1 MPKAIDLRIGAGS
14 YTDLRSA
21 TRNFNQQ
28 RRREIARTPAAADY
42 LPEPRSLRKLKK
54 QITTE
59 PELKFEI
66 ESMKSFADPKKHA
79 VLTGDSGL
87 KMTKWEHDYLSV
99 KVEKINQQR
108 AEERKR
114 ANISPDKG
122 TMHSLKDNDLTA
134 KTFNFQN
141 VEKGKKALQGGRAF
155 DLWKKS
161 VENQARDSYYNEK
174 ADIYKKN
181 YLKTVRANL
190 GRDGKKLYEL
200 VKGIPARVLYESYYD
215 DPVLQIG
222 FVSPPLNTKDI
233 SDEAIEHWQDLA
245 ENIMESETESLLEG
259 EETK

>member
-1 MPKAIDLRIGAGS
+1 MSKTIDFGIGTGS
-14 YTDLRSA
+14 YSALRSA

-28 RRREIARTPAAADY
+28 RRREIARMPEAADY
-42 LPEPRSLRKLKK
+42 LPGPRSLRKLKK

-66 ESMKSFADPKKHA
+66 ESMKSFADPKEHT

-87 KMTKWEHDYLSV
+87 KMTKWEHDYLSQ

-108 AEERKR
+108 QKERER
-114 ANISPDKG
+114 ANISPDRG
-122 TMHSLKDNDLTA
+122 TMHSLKDNDLLP

-141 VEKGKKALQGGRAF
+141 VPSGKKALQGGKAF
-155 DLWKKS
+155 ELWKKS
-161 VENQARDSYYNEK
+161 VENQAREHYYIEK
-174 ADIYKKN
+174 ADIYKEN

-190 GRDGKKLYEL
+190 GKDGKKLYEL
-200 VKGIPARVLYESYYD
+200 IKKIPANVLYESYYD

-233 SDEAIEHWQDLA
+233 AAEAIEHWQDLV
-245 ENIMESETESLLEG
+245 EDIIEQEG
-259 EETK
+259 EESQ